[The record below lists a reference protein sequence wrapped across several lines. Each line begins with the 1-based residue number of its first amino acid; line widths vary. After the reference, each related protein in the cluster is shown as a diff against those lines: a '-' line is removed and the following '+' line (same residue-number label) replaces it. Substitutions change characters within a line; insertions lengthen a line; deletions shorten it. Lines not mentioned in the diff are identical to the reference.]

1 MKVIYQYFIEKID
14 VLQRLI
20 QELYDE
26 IARCQQNNFRLKSN
40 LNDLRKR
47 LRDKDFEIEQLK
59 HHLKYQKKEARRN
72 MENIIDENIDLKNK
86 VANLNDRIFHAK
98 AQEEEAICYKDNLLE
113 ENIELKKR
121 VANLNDRIF
130 HAKVQKEGLLFDL
143 QSKDLTIKEL
153 KKKLQSNHK
162 RY

>member
-1 MKVIYQYFIEKID
+1 MKVIYQYFVEKIN

-47 LRDKDFEIEQLK
+47 LLDKDLEIERLN
-59 HHLKYQKKEARRN
+59 HDLKYQKKELRRVR
-72 MENIIDENIDLKNK
+72 ENLTDLNN
-86 VANLNDRIFHAK
+86 NLGSKIV
-98 AQEEEAICYKDNLLE
+98 Y
-113 ENIELKKR
+113 
-121 VANLNDRIF
+121 LNDRIF

-143 QSKDLTIKEL
+143 QSKDLIIKEL
-153 KKKLQSNHK
+153 KKKLRSD
-162 RY
+162 Y